1 MINRKFLHF
10 NTEDAFNQV
19 KNTIPYDSI
28 VFIKDTRKI
37 YTHGAYY
44 LCLQEAK
51 RDSDIYFIGGVTEVI
66 YIPGEPFHEPQLN
79 NPNRLPVTYTS
90 SNPNV
95 ATVNESGVITVS
107 ENALD
112 GQYTTITVTYPG
124 DNTYEPKT
132 VRYIFKINKKEP
144 TFRWSSTGTAD
155 ATVGIIPTGLPTIV
169 GGDEFQ
175 FTYSSSRPEYVAI
188 NSVTGI
194 VSAPTA
200 ISAGQSCIISA
211 TSKETP
217 MYKAKTIGYE
227 LIIHSATKPEP
238 NIYWSLNGQ
247 NYNNKTHTITVYTES
262 NKYPTL
268 INNVGVTVTYFADNG
283 IEIDSTTG
291 QITGIIPTIGY
302 AVIGATAAENE
313 NYSSK
318 TVTYNLKVNKK
329 NSLVQW
335 SASQVTLTEGE
346 WSQNDLPKL
355 VGQDQQYPEILDC
368 DSSNKS
374 VATVNDNGVITVRGT
389 GSTVLTVQLDDIDN
403 MYSLQTKSCILT
415 INPKQQQ
422 LQDPNISWSSS
433 SASATYGGTYNLPTL
448 SNPNGVTITYTSSNT
463 NVATINS
470 NGAVTIKNQT
480 GQTTIT
486 AKSTATNVYSSS
498 IKTYTLSVTAQSQP
512 QPSET
517 FEVGYGYRM
526 VGAANF
532 VFNYK
537 NVTTVAGEYEIE
549 IPSGNGARLVISVP
563 AKSNENEITKIEYNS
578 ILGKED
584 ITSQFTRFVS
594 GTKAYYWSSENRI
607 FRPGTHKLVVS

>member
-10 NTEDAFNQV
+10 NTEAAFDQV

-51 RDSDIYFIGGVTEVI
+51 RDSDIYFVGGVTEVI

-188 NSVTGI
+188 NSTTGV

-448 SNPNGVTITYTSSNT
+448 NNPNRVPITYTSSNT
-463 NVATINS
+463 SVATINN

-486 AKSTATNVYSSS
+486 ATSTATNVYSSS
-498 IKTYTLSVTAQSQP
+498 TKTYTLNVTAQSQP

-517 FEVGYGYRM
+517 FLLQTGYNVNGGQTLGSVTKSYTVNNIAGDYEVTLNVNSYVYFVVPKDKTINSVILVSNDYTSRIYM
-526 VGAANF
+526 EEPFTVGTN
-532 VFNYK
+532 K
-537 NVTTVAGEYEIE
+537 NKYYVGSDMLDAGTYTF
-549 IPSGNGARLVISVP
+549 RLS
-563 AKSNENEITKIEYNS
+563 
-578 ILGKED
+578 
-584 ITSQFTRFVS
+584 
-594 GTKAYYWSSENRI
+594 
-607 FRPGTHKLVVS
+607 

>member
-10 NTEDAFNQV
+10 NTEAAFDQV

-51 RDSDIYFIGGVTEVI
+51 RDSDIYFVGGVTEVI

-188 NSVTGI
+188 NSTTGV

-448 SNPNGVTITYTSSNT
+448 NNPNRVPITYTSSNT
-463 NVATINS
+463 SVATINN

-486 AKSTATNVYSSS
+486 ATSTATNVYSSS
-498 IKTYTLSVTAQSQP
+498 TKTYTLNVTAQSQP

-517 FEVGYGYRM
+517 FLLQTGYNVNGGQTLGSVTKSYTVNNIAGDYEVTLNVNSYVYFVVPKDKTINSVILVSNDYTSRIYM
-526 VGAANF
+526 EEPFTVGTN
-532 VFNYK
+532 K
-537 NVTTVAGEYEIE
+537 NKYYVGSDMLDAGTY
-549 IPSGNGARLVISVP
+549 
-563 AKSNENEITKIEYNS
+563 
-578 ILGKED
+578 
-584 ITSQFTRFVS
+584 
-594 GTKAYYWSSENRI
+594 I
-607 FRPGTHKLVVS
+607 FRLS

>member
-10 NTEDAFNQV
+10 NTEAAFDQV

-66 YIPGEPFHEPQLN
+66 YVPGEPFHEPQLN

-227 LIIHSATKPEP
+227 LIIHSAIKPEP

-291 QITGIIPTIGY
+291 QITGIIPTTGY

-415 INPKQQQ
+415 INPRQQQ

-448 SNPNGVTITYTSSNT
+448 SNPNRVTITYTSSNT
-463 NVATINS
+463 NVATIDD

-486 AKSTATNVYSSS
+486 AKSTATSVYSSS
-498 IKTYTLSVTAQSQP
+498 TKTYTLSVIAQSQP
-512 QPSET
+512 EPSET
-517 FEVGYGYRM
+517 FLLQTGY
-526 VGAANF
+526 
-532 VFNYK
+532 
-537 NVTTVAGEYEIE
+537 NVNGGQTLGSVTKSYTVDNVAGDYEVTLNVNSYVYFVVPKDKTINSVILVSNDYTSRIYME
-549 IPSGNGARLVISVP
+549 EPFTVGTNKNKYYVGSDMLDAGTYTFRLS
-563 AKSNENEITKIEYNS
+563 
-578 ILGKED
+578 
-584 ITSQFTRFVS
+584 
-594 GTKAYYWSSENRI
+594 
-607 FRPGTHKLVVS
+607 